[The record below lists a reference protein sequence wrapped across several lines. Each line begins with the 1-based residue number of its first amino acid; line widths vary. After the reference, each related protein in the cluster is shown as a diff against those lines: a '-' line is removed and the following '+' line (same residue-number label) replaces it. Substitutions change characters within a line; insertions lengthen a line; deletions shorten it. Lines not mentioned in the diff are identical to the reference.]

1 MFIPGLCLETMSPND
16 HNHSPSEMF
25 LEAAANVFHS
35 CLYSIRCQLFL
46 QNTQYIYMA
55 FQTGAEVENK
65 DLLFSTRSFSGMS
78 SEITRIRSRR
88 VAFSFLFFALLCF
101 AFLCSSQTRNSRSIR
116 GILLA
121 NQINKDERQKVIN
134 TFLHLKQARKIWGGS
149 YLHNTSVTGAT
160 VIWGTGSGRAITGRG
175 NVVGLHCWVNNAA
188 GFFCH

>member
-1 MFIPGLCLETMSPND
+1 MFIPALCLETMSPND

-25 LEAAANVFHS
+25 LEAEANVFHS

-78 SEITRIRSRR
+78 SEIARIRSRR
-88 VAFSFLFFALLCF
+88 VAFFFCF

-116 GILLA
+116 GIPLA
-121 NQINKDERQKVIN
+121 NLINKDERQKVIN
-134 TFLHLKQARKIWGGS
+134 KFLHLKQAREMWGGS

-160 VIWGTGSGRAITGRG
+160 VIWGTRSGRAITGRG
-175 NVVGLHCWVNNAA
+175 NAVGLHCWVNSAA
-188 GFFCH
+188 GLLCH